1 MKTFKNL
8 VRAKL
13 DEIQVERKIL
23 DIKMWLEEFGMVEME
38 TANKRSKFYTLV
50 PNENPFNF
58 EIRVWF
64 SEENRNIVVNLWD
77 VDNEPYEW
85 VFYLAEYSAEEIY
98 NRIVELVENEVK
110 RAL

>member
-1 MKTFKNL
+1 METFKDL
-8 VRAKL
+8 VRARL
-13 DEIQVERKIL
+13 DEIQAERKIL

-38 TANKRSKFYTLV
+38 TADKSKKYYTLIQ
-50 PNENPFNF
+50 NPFNF

-77 VDNEPYEW
+77 VDDEPYEC